1 MSGSLVLIDN
11 AEPLVCV
18 SKEIVGEG
26 SYGEVIKC
34 GSNKVIKKGDS
45 FDREFNFLEKTKT
58 KTTEKSPWVRMYRIA
73 TLETKRFA
81 MDAVTTTLNK
91 AQIGPNNI
99 NKYTCRLIR
108 SLKKFHA
115 ETDYTHNDIKP
126 DNIGVMSNGS
136 IKLIDL
142 GSVLERTAHFD
153 HTPQTLLYTAIME
166 EDMDKH
172 EARVKN
178 DFWALGCSLYE
189 MVVVFNDETQR
200 CKMDKHLFFRGDIP
214 NFRIEMSIGIM
225 LHIKPLH
232 LQYILGLIDKDKL
245 EQSES
250 DRISRDY
257 LAMKRKLFLLN
268 KNENTI
274 NIGKKIYSL
283 MRPCFEVEK
292 FDKKV
297 KICEPIANMIRT
309 NDTTIENQGIESV
322 DSGNL
327 KTERLIMTE
336 QPIDKTEIKHLREF
350 LKSIPKNYKWGAK
363 INGTNVGGGR
373 ASVKRSRELNEVKVN
388 RATIKEMKRLIN
400 EKENKSKLTK

>member
-1 MSGSLVLIDN
+1 
-11 AEPLVCV
+11 LVCV

-142 GSVLERTAHFD
+142 GSVLERTAS
-153 HTPQTLLYTAIME
+153 HTSNITL
-166 EDMDKH
+166 
-172 EARVKN
+172 
-178 DFWALGCSLYE
+178 
-189 MVVVFNDETQR
+189 
-200 CKMDKHLFFRGDIP
+200 
-214 NFRIEMSIGIM
+214 
-225 LHIKPLH
+225 
-232 LQYILGLIDKDKL
+232 
-245 EQSES
+245 
-250 DRISRDY
+250 
-257 LAMKRKLFLLN
+257 
-268 KNENTI
+268 
-274 NIGKKIYSL
+274 YS
-283 MRPCFEVEK
+283 
-292 FDKKV
+292 
-297 KICEPIANMIRT
+297 
-309 NDTTIENQGIESV
+309 
-322 DSGNL
+322 
-327 KTERLIMTE
+327 
-336 QPIDKTEIKHLREF
+336 
-350 LKSIPKNYKWGAK
+350 NY
-363 INGTNVGGGR
+363 GR
-373 ASVKRSRELNEVKVN
+373 RYG
-388 RATIKEMKRLIN
+388 
-400 EKENKSKLTK
+400 

>member
-11 AEPLVCV
+11 EEPLVCV
-18 SKEIVGEG
+18 SKEIVGKG

-34 GSNKVIKKGDS
+34 GSNKVIKKGDF
-45 FDREFNFLEKTKT
+45 FDREFDFLEKTKT

-73 TLETKRFA
+73 RLETKNFA

-91 AQIGPNNI
+91 AQIGRNNI

-108 SLKKFHA
+108 SLKNFHA

-126 DNIGVMSNGS
+126 DNIGVMLNGS

-142 GSVLERTAHFD
+142 GSVLERNAQFD
-153 HTPQTLLYTAIME
+153 QTPQTLLYTAIME

-189 MVVVFNDETQR
+189 MVVVFNDETHR

-232 LQYILGLIDKDKL
+232 LQYILGLIDNL

-250 DRISRDY
+250 GRISWDY
-257 LAMKRKLFLLN
+257 LEMKRKLFLLN
-268 KNENTI
+268 KNENTM

-283 MRPCFEVEK
+283 MRPCFEPEK
-292 FDKKV
+292 FDKNV
-297 KICEPIANMIRT
+297 KICEPIENMMTT
-309 NDTTIENQGIESV
+309 NETIEKIEIGIS
-322 DSGNL
+322 DSCNL
-327 KTERLIMTE
+327 ENKRLIMTE

-350 LKSIPKNYKWGAK
+350 LKSIPQDYKWGDK
-363 INGTNVGGGR
+363 MNTTNGGGR
-373 ASVKRSRELNEVKVN
+373 RPSLKRSCELNKVKVN

-400 EKENKSKLTK
+400 EKGNKSKLTIKR